1 MSKTGNTKSTIID
14 ILGKKN
20 ETLTDLSRK
29 LNLAPSTVSQHLQEL
44 MDSGDIRLVEDRP
57 RKWKYY
63 ELNNANDNSGRRGG
77 FDIRGLR
84 RAAATSFVVVALVLV
99 AAFLLLSRH
108 GTSGYLGAQPV
119 YITPGSAV
127 PAGSTVFSVSDS
139 PSLYNISA
147 LFITVD
153 NLSVHSTSTG
163 KWYNVKIQTSTFNLV
178 ALKNISAIMSGTKL
192 QAGEYN
198 EIALNISNA
207 IATVNGTNES
217 VLLPSGRLRIF
228 GDFNISN
235 STNSSQWLNLD
246 FDLEHSLH
254 MTGNGTL
261 IMTPVINFRQ
271 VSDNSLELNQNS
283 IIVAKGPGR
292 IRAYW
297 EMGMDDKG
305 NMKYNYSMPQNTVI
319 EMRDGHV
326 ILNGIGP
333 VPLVVRGHG
342 FLIFGGDESN
352 IINMSANAED
362 YNAIAANGIVV
373 LHCFGSDY
381 VEANGINMSN
391 ATAFAKGC
399 CYPASSNGREFGRC
413 YRPPEGERIQVQ
425 VNRKEGLDV
434 SARALNNGSFEDIFG
449 MQNNS
454 TMLNISQGSNGIT
467 VDIKCNYENGAMT
480 CTRNG
485 NVIMPG
491 SIPIPSIIGRWS
503 NGNMEDRG
511 EAGAGAVRNMGNG
524 GEQSAHPIIIV
535 NTSSGAEEDG
545 NTVTVNSSTSSNME
559 TGQGAEIV
567 GNVVGN
573 VMVG

>member
-1 MSKTGNTKSTIID
+1 MSKTGNTKSMIID

-29 LNLAPSTVSQHLQEL
+29 LDLAPSTVSQHLQEL
-44 MDSGDIRLVEDRP
+44 MDSGDIKLVEDRP

-63 ELNNANDNSGRRGG
+63 ELNNANNNSGRRNG

-84 RAAATSFVVVALVLV
+84 RAAAASFVVVALVLV
-99 AAFLLLSRH
+99 AAFLLLSRQ
-108 GTSGYLGAQPV
+108 GTSSYLGAQQV

-139 PSLYNISA
+139 PALYNISA

-192 QAGEYN
+192 QAGQYD
-198 EIALNISNA
+198 EIALNISNVV
-207 IATVNGTNES
+207 ATVNGTKES
-217 VLLPSGRLRIF
+217 VLLPSGKLKIF
-228 GDFNISN
+228 GNFNISN

-246 FDLEHSLH
+246 FNLEHSLH

-271 VSDNSLELNQNS
+271 VEDNSLELNQSS

-305 NMKYNYSMPQNTVI
+305 NMKYNYSMPQNTLI
-319 EMRDGHV
+319 EVRDGHV
-326 ILNGIGP
+326 ILNGTGP
-333 VPLVVRGHG
+333 VPLVVREHG

-373 LHCFGSDY
+373 MHCLGGGY
-381 VEANGINMSN
+381 LEANGINMSN
-391 ATAFAKGC
+391 ATAFSKGC
-399 CYPASSNGREFGRC
+399 CYTGAANSVAFGRC
-413 YRPPEGERIQVQ
+413 YRPQEGERIQVQ
-425 VNRKEGLDV
+425 VNRKEGIDV
-434 SARALNNGSFEDIFG
+434 SAKALNNGGFEDIFG
-449 MQNNS
+449 MQGNS
-454 TMLNISQGSNGIT
+454 TLLNISQSNNGIK
-467 VDIKCNYENGAMT
+467 VEIECSYENGAMS

-485 NVIMPG
+485 NAIQPG
-491 SIPIPSIIGRWS
+491 NVPIPSLIGRWS
-503 NGNMEDRG
+503 NGNMGDRI
-511 EAGAGAVRNMGNG
+511 EAGANG
-524 GEQSAHPIIIV
+524 GENSAHPIIIV
-535 NTSSGAEEDG
+535 NTSSGANANENSE
-545 NTVTVNSSTSSNME
+545 TVNSQMGSNAE
-559 TGQGAEIV
+559 IGQGADVSANIV
-567 GNVVGN
+567 GNVMIG
-573 VMVG
+573 

>member
-1 MSKTGNTKSTIID
+1 MSKTGNTKSMILD

-29 LNLAPSTVSQHLQEL
+29 LNLAPSTISQHLQEL

-63 ELNNANDNSGRRGG
+63 ELNNANNNSGRKGG

-84 RAAATSFVVVALVLV
+84 RAAAASFVVVALVLV
-99 AAFLLLSRH
+99 AAFLLLSGH
-108 GTSGYLGAQPV
+108 GSSGYLGAQPV

-192 QAGEYN
+192 QAGQYN
-198 EIALNISNA
+198 EIALNISNV
-207 IATVNGTNES
+207 IAMVNGTKES

-254 MTGNGTL
+254 VTGNGTL

-271 VSDNSLELNQNS
+271 VSDNSLELNQSS

-297 EMGMDDKG
+297 EMGMDDNG
-305 NMKYNYSMPQNTVI
+305 NMRYNYSMPQNIIIDV
-319 EMRDGHV
+319 RDGHV
-326 ILNGIGP
+326 IINGAGP

-342 FLIFGGDESN
+342 FIIFGGDESN

-373 LHCFGSDY
+373 LHCLGSDY

-399 CYPASSNGREFGRC
+399 CYPASSNSMKFGRC
-413 YRPPEGERIQVQ
+413 YHPPEGERIQVL
-425 VNRKEGLDV
+425 VNRKGIDV
-434 SARALNNGSFEDIFG
+434 SAKALNNWRYGDIFG
-449 MQNNS
+449 MQGNS
-454 TMLNISQGSNGIT
+454 TLLNISQSNNGIKIEIEC
-467 VDIKCNYENGAMT
+467 DYENGAMT

-485 NVIMPG
+485 NAIQPG
-491 SIPIPSIIGRWS
+491 NVPIPSVIGAWS
-503 NGNMEDRG
+503 KGNIGDRI
-511 EAGAGAVRNMGNG
+511 EAGANG
-524 GEQSAHPIIIV
+524 GENSARPIIIV
-535 NTSSGAEEDG
+535 NGSAGANANENSE
-545 NTVTVNSSTSSNME
+545 TVNSQTGSNAE
-559 TGQGAEIV
+559 TGQGAGISA
-567 GNVVGN
+567 NVVGN
-573 VMVG
+573 VMIG